1 MQLLRLRVFLA
12 LAFVA
17 CTQHPQLTQVSAAT
31 LAADMANEKCF
42 REFGERPFKSE
53 DFGATLQD
61 GRWQWGTENGG
72 PIDGYLIEVSFAKDG
87 SHSVVVLQ
95 GRNRD

>member
-1 MQLLRLRVFLA
+1 MQLLRLRVFLT

-31 LAADMANEKCF
+31 LAADLANERCF

-53 DFGATLQD
+53 DFDATLQD

-72 PIDGYLIEVSFAKDG
+72 PVDGYLVDVSFAKDG
-87 SHSVVVLQ
+87 GHKQVVLR